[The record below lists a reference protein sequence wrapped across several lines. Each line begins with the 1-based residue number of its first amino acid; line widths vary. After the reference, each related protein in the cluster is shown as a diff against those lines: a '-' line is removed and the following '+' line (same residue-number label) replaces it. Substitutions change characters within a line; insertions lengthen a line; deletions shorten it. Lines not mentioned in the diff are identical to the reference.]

1 MRFYP
6 VDFEPLGRRA
16 SCREGASL
24 LEAAR
29 RAGIPREDVIIDC
42 LALTVGA
49 NQRAALVTLEAV
61 GLVAQEPGV
70 NQTLGGQQRLLRA
83 AE

>member
-1 MRFYP
+1 M
-6 VDFEPLGRRA
+6 
-16 SCREGASL
+16 
-24 LEAAR
+24 
-29 RAGIPREDVIIDC
+29 IIDC

-61 GLVAQEPGV
+61 GLVARELGV

>member
-1 MRFYP
+1 MKLYP
-6 VDFEPLGRRA
+6 VDFEPLGRRIP
-16 SCREGASL
+16 CREGASL

-49 NQRAALVTLEAV
+49 DHRAALVTLEAV
-61 GLVAQEPGV
+61 RLVAQEPGV

>member
-1 MRFYP
+1 MRFYQ

-16 SCREGASL
+16 SCREGASV
-24 LEAAR
+24 LEVAR
-29 RAGIPREDVIIDC
+29 RAGIPKEDVIIDC

>member
-1 MRFYP
+1 M
-6 VDFEPLGRRA
+6 
-16 SCREGASL
+16 
-24 LEAAR
+24 EAAR
-29 RAGIPREDVIIDC
+29 QAGIPREDVIIDC

-61 GLVAQEPGV
+61 RLVVRELGV